1 MTSAAALGTIETR
14 ARRRIGLRLL
24 PFIFLLY
31 LVAFLDRVNISFA
44 GLKMAHDLGF
54 SDRVFGL
61 GSGIFFI
68 GYFLFGIPGAVLV
81 ERWSARRWI
90 GIFLVTW
97 GLVTILI
104 AAVRTPLEFYS
115 VRLALGVAEAGF
127 FPGAVVYL
135 THWFRNEDRAKAA
148 GIFFTAVPVANIIG
162 SPLAGVL
169 LGVHWLGLA
178 GWHWLFI
185 LKGMPA
191 IALGCATI
199 FFLTDWPREA
209 KWLPAKEKTWIQEEL
224 QREDAE
230 KTLTRKLTVRE
241 ALRLREVHLL
251 TLIYFFAMTGVYGFV
266 FWFPLILKR
275 ASGLTDLQV
284 TLIAALPYLAN
295 FFVMIW
301 IGWDSDRTRERRWHT
316 AGPLLVS
323 GVFLTIS
330 LCCGRHV
337 WPALASLIVVGAS
350 AVACMPA
357 FWALATTLL
366 SDAAAAAAVGLIN
379 AVGNLGGFAGPYV
392 VGYLGSVTHTF
403 LPGLIYLL
411 ASLFLGAA
419 LVLTARVERR

>member
-1 MTSAAALGTIETR
+1 MTSAATLGTIETR

-185 LKGMPA
+185 LEGMPA

-209 KWLPAKEKTWIQEEL
+209 KWLPAEEKTWIQEEL